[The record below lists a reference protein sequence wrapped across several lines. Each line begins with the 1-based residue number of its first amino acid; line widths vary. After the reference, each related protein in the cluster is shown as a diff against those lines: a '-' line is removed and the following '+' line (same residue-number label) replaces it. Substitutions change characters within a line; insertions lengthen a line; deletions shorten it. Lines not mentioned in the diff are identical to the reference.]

1 MLISIFGLTLRS
13 LLKKLTMKLTATRT
27 LYFLFF
33 LFFSVGLKAQLN
45 ADFYISNGQGCA
57 PLKVA
62 FTNTSSG
69 TSANTTYTWSFGNG
83 NTSVLTNPSAI
94 YYAEGNFTVTLT
106 IKEGTQTSVKTKQ
119 VNVYKKPTADF
130 NWSASKGCSA
140 FTVNF
145 NSTSTAGD
153 GYLSS
158 YYWDFGDGSTQQSY
172 GSSVSHTYQS
182 IQKASVTLTAT
193 NQYGCYSTVT
203 KNDIIET
210 IDPLVAD
217 FTVDQTV
224 LCKISEQVAFTNK
237 SSGPGTLSYLW
248 DFGDGGTSTE
258 VNPKHVFNQK
268 GIYTIKLTVTSSEG
282 CVTTKTLSNYVNV
295 ASYKADFSM
304 SASEVCSGQ
313 PLQITIQS
321 SPAPSQT
328 TWQMGDGNTNYYT
341 YNFSYY
347 YYNKGDYNIKLVNS
361 FGSCKDSVIKTVKVK
376 QTPIV
381 NGFLDTLLDK
391 CGAPAKIQFRD
402 TTANAVKWEWS
413 FMYDYYNPVVNSTL
427 QNPVFTFPNSITY
440 NTQLKVT
447 NTEGCSAV
455 ASKYVTVTRPYVSI
469 GYLSSTANGT
479 SSCTPFTVKFNA
491 GSTEPI
497 ANYKWTFP
505 GGVTSTDP
513 TPEFTFSTVGR
524 HTVTLLYTTVNGCTG
539 TVSYDNINILAK
551 TVADFISTSGTEICG
566 NTPVLFK
573 STSANQLYPG
583 IWIIDGN
590 YVQGNFT
597 YNNFDLNYKFMTS
610 GKHTITLIATNG
622 TCSDTITKT
631 DYINV
636 KPPFVNIADK
646 KQDCS
651 NRGEVTFTDG
661 STQVKSCHWDFGDN
675 SSADYTSAQPTIKH
689 QYTSSGYYKVKL
701 SATNDAC
708 TVSDS
713 VNVTVLLKQNPQLSS
728 ASTNLCAAEN
738 LNYTITGLEK
748 IPGINLWN
756 YNFYRIEY
764 GDNSQFS
771 GYNNT
776 SYPYYIDRIPFSGSL
791 SGGLNPSKDKL
802 RMIVYNSSNGCY
814 DTTNYLSYSIK
825 GAVAAF
831 SIVADKLCYQSP
843 VQFMDNSTVT
853 GNNKILSWEW
863 NFGDGIT
870 QTFTQG
876 GAVSHNYTNPGG
888 YYVTLKITD
897 AGGCSSSTTS
907 YSKYVTVNGPKAAFY
922 SSGNNVAL
930 NTTVYFYNNTN
941 DYNSYNT
948 QYKWDYGDGS
958 SSTAYYPSH
967 TYTAAGTYTVTLT
980 ATDPQTGCTSSDTQT
995 ITVKDF
1001 NTAFSFSTSYISNVS
1016 CPPVV
1021 ARFNNTSVGYVK
1033 INWDFGDGT
1042 TAGNVNYPSH
1052 IYTKPGKY
1060 FVKLFVYGENGLK
1073 GTYIDSVIVKNI
1085 QASLEFNPAYACA
1098 SQQIDFKAT
1107 AATGTSSYMWDYG
1120 DGVLQSST
1128 DSTAFHFYKYPG
1140 VYKPVIL
1147 LTNADGCSVPVSSP
1161 GNIVIDSLSVGIKG
1175 IPSQLCNQATI
1186 NFMSDVYSVGA
1197 SQSPDFLSYKWNF
1210 GTGNAADTSNE
1221 MNPSF
1226 MFNKPG
1232 TYIVTLS
1239 VHAKSGCYKEVTETL
1254 VVKQSSKGT
1263 ITGPLDLCPGQSAQ
1277 FTGTASI
1284 TNGVQWKWDFKNGQ
1298 TSTIQNPSSQLY
1310 NSAGNYLVTLVVN
1323 NQGCTDTT
1331 THLLTVHPDPVVQ
1344 VNPASA
1350 TLCAGKT
1357 VQLNASG
1364 GTSYQWTPVTGLNN
1378 ALAASPV
1385 ASPASSTN
1393 YTVKVTTDFG
1403 CTKSSSIQV
1412 DVVKPFKLSAT
1423 TAYAIC
1429 EGETVNISA
1438 TGASTYKWINNTLGL
1453 SNTNTSTVTANPAS
1467 TTLYT
1472 VVGYDSYGCF
1482 TDTSFINVTVNSKP
1496 TVNAGPDI
1504 ESLPGKAVPLNATG
1518 SNDISKWIWTPSDYL
1533 SCTQCQSPIS
1543 TAIKTTTYILKVLTA
1558 QNCSTT
1564 DTVTVKILC
1573 NGSQIYVPSAF
1584 TPNNDGKNDV
1594 FGIMGNGASLIKHF
1608 VIYDRWGNKVFEK
1621 KNIKADDPA
1630 AGWDGTYRN
1639 FQSEPG
1645 AYSYYAELVCDATG
1659 EIFVRN
1665 GTVIL
1670 IR

>member
-1 MLISIFGLTLRS
+1 
-13 LLKKLTMKLTATRT
+13 MKLTAIRT

-33 LFFSVGLKAQLN
+33 LFCSVGLKAQLN
-45 ADFYISNGQGCA
+45 ADFYISNGQGCT
-57 PLKVA
+57 PLKVS

-69 TSANTTYTWSFGNG
+69 TSANTTYAWSFGNG

-94 YYAEGNFTVTLT
+94 YYTEGTFTVTLT
-106 IKEGTQTSVKTKQ
+106 ITDGTKTSVKSKQ

-130 NWSASKGCSA
+130 SWSASKGCSA

-158 YYWDFGDGSTQQSY
+158 YYWDFGDGSVQQSY
-172 GSSVSHTYQS
+172 SSSTSHTYQS
-182 IQKASVTLTAT
+182 IQKASVTLTAA

-217 FTVDQTV
+217 FSVDQTV

-237 SSGPGTLSYLW
+237 SSGPGTLTYLW

-258 VNPKHVFNQK
+258 INPTHVFNQK

-282 CVTTKTLSNYVNV
+282 CITTKTLSNYVNV
-295 ASYKADFSM
+295 ASYKADFSL
-304 SASEVCSGQ
+304 SSDEVCTGK
-313 PLQITIQS
+313 PLQLTIHS
-321 SPAPSQT
+321 SPSPSQT
-328 TWQMGDGNTNYYT
+328 VWNMGDGNTNYYI
-341 YNFSYY
+341 YDFSYY

-376 QTPIV
+376 QTPVV
-381 NGFLDTLLDK
+381 NGFLDSLLDK
-391 CGAPAKIQFRD
+391 CGAPAQMQFKD

-427 QNPVFTFPNSITY
+427 QNPVYTYQGNSTY
-440 NTQLKVT
+440 NVLLKVT
-447 NTEGCSAV
+447 NVEGCSSV
-455 ASKYVTVTRPYVSI
+455 TTKYVTVTRPYVSI
-469 GYLSSTANGT
+469 SYLSSTASGT
-479 SSCTPFTVKFNA
+479 SSCTPFTIKFNA

-497 ANYKWTFP
+497 INYKWTFP
-505 GGVTSTDP
+505 GGITSTDP
-513 TPEFTFSTVGR
+513 TPEFTFSTVG
-524 HTVTLLYTTVNGCTG
+524 TYAVTLQYTTVSGCSG
-539 TVSYDNINILAK
+539 TASYTNINLLGK
-551 TVADFISTSGTEICG
+551 PVANFNSLSGTEICG
-566 NTPVLFK
+566 NTIVHFK
-573 STSANQLYPG
+573 NLSVNEMFRSRWFVDGSSTSG
-583 IWIIDGN
+583 IYYNINDN
-590 YVQGNFT
+590 DFYYQFT
-597 YNNFDLNYKFMTS
+597 TP
-610 GKHTITLIATNG
+610 GKHSITVIAGNG
-622 TCSDTITKT
+622 LCYDTMTKV

-636 KPPFVNIADK
+636 KPPFVRIADK
-646 KQDCS
+646 KLECT

-661 STQVKSCHWDFGDN
+661 STQANSWHWDFGDN
-675 SSADYTSAQPTIKH
+675 SSVDYTSAQPTVKH
-689 QYTSSGYYKVKL
+689 QYTSSGIYKAKL
-701 SATNDAC
+701 SVTNGSC

-728 ASTNLCAAEN
+728 ASTNLCATEN

-748 IPGINLWN
+748 IPGSNLWN

-764 GDNSQFS
+764 GDNSQFT

-776 SYPYYIDRIPFSGSL
+776 SYPYYINQMPFSGSL

-802 RMIVYNSSNGCY
+802 RMILYNSSNGCY
-814 DTTNYLSYSIK
+814 DTTNYLSYTIK

-831 SIVADKLCYQSP
+831 SVVADKLCYQSP
-843 VQFMDNSTVT
+843 VLFKDNSTVS
-853 GNNKILSWEW
+853 GNNSILSWQW
-863 NFGDGIT
+863 DFGDGNI

-876 GAVSHNYTNPGG
+876 GTVSHNYTNPGG
-888 YYVTLKITD
+888 YYITLKITD

-922 SSGNNVAL
+922 SSGTNVPL

-941 DYNSYNT
+941 NYNSYSTKYQWNF
-948 QYKWDYGDGS
+948 GDGS
-958 SSTAYYPSH
+958 NIGTDYNPSH
-967 TYTAAGTYTVTLT
+967 TYSKAGTYTITLT
-980 ATDPQTGCTSSDTQT
+980 ATDPQTGCTSSATQT
-995 ITVKDF
+995 IIVRDF
-1001 NTAFSFSTSYISNVS
+1001 NTAFNFSTSYISNVS

-1021 ARFNNTSVGYVK
+1021 ARFNNTSVGYTKV
-1033 INWDFGDGT
+1033 NWDFGDGT

-1052 IYTKPGKY
+1052 VYTKPGKY

-1085 QASLEFNPAYACA
+1085 QANLEFNPALACA
-1098 SQQIDFKAT
+1098 SQQIDFRAT
-1107 AATGTSSYMWDYG
+1107 AVNGTSSYMWDYG
-1120 DGVLQSST
+1120 DGVLLSST
-1128 DSTAFHFYKYPG
+1128 DSSAFHFYKYPG
-1140 VYKPVIL
+1140 VYKPAML

-1197 SQSPDFLSYKWNF
+1197 SQSPDFLSYKWDF

-1221 MNPSF
+1221 SNPSF

-1232 TYIVTLS
+1232 TYTVTLS
-1239 VHAKSGCYKEVTETL
+1239 VRAKSGCYKEISEAV

-1263 ITGPLDLCPGQSAQ
+1263 ITGPLDLCPGQTAQ
-1277 FTGTASI
+1277 FTGAATI

-1298 TSTIQNPSSQLY
+1298 TSSVQNPSSQQY
-1310 NSAGNYLVTLVVN
+1310 SSAGTYPVTLVVN

-1344 VNPASA
+1344 VNPVS
-1350 TLCAGKT
+1350 TNLCAGKT

-1364 GTSYQWTPVTGLNN
+1364 GTSYQWTPATGLNN
-1378 ALAASPV
+1378 VLTASPV
-1385 ASPASSTN
+1385 ASPSSSTN
-1393 YTVKVTTDFG
+1393 YTVKVITDFG

-1429 EGETVNISA
+1429 EGEAVSISA
-1438 TGASTYKWINNTLGL
+1438 TGASSYKWINNTLGL
-1453 SNTNTSTVTANPAS
+1453 NNTNTSSVTATPSA
-1467 TTLYT
+1467 TTSYT

-1482 TDTSFINVTVNSKP
+1482 TDTSSISVTVNSKP
-1496 TVNAGPDI
+1496 TVDAGLDI
-1504 ESLPGKAVPLNATG
+1504 ESLPGKAVQLSPTG
-1518 SNDISKWIWTPSDYL
+1518 SNDISKWIWTPADYL
-1533 SCTQCQSPIS
+1533 SCTQCPSPIS

-1558 QNCSTT
+1558 QNCSAT
-1564 DTVTVKILC
+1564 DTLTVKILC
-1573 NGSQIYVPSAF
+1573 NGSQIYIPNAF

-1608 VIYDRWGNKVFEK
+1608 VVYDRWGNKVFEK
-1621 KNIKADDPA
+1621 KNMKADDPTA
-1630 AGWDGTYRN
+1630 AWDGTYRG

-1645 AYSYYAELVCDATG
+1645 SYSYYAELVCDATG